1 MIGGFFFNNIMNFN
15 YLTKRTIQ
23 IIPVVFGIL
32 LMSFLMIHLAPGDP
46 VFMFIGES
54 GADPEFEEQVRKRL
68 GLDKSLFEQF
78 IIYIKGVFVGD
89 FGKSFLLNESVSKVI
104 LDRAFPTIILMLSS
118 IGFGAIFGI
127 LIGVYAASKPYS
139 LRDNVSMIIALFLY
153 SLPNFWLGQMLI
165 IVFSVNWKVLPVS
178 GMESLILGDKSILMD
193 RLEHLLLPTIT
204 LGSTL
209 GAFVMRFVR
218 ASMIEALGQDYILTA
233 RSKGISERKIF
244 FKHALKNAL
253 LPVVTYIGLRLGYM
267 LSGAVVIESV
277 FGWPGLGL
285 LMIDALF
292 DRDYP
297 LIMGMFIVISLSV
310 TIITFIVDITYTY
323 LDPRIRLK

>member
-1 MIGGFFFNNIMNFN
+1 MNYS
-15 YLTKRTIQ
+15 YLVKRGIQ

-32 LMSFLMIHLAPGDP
+32 IISFLMIHLAPGDA

-54 GADPEFEEQVRKRL
+54 GADPEFEAAIRTRL

-78 IIYIKGVFVGD
+78 ILYIKGIFSGDLGRSFV
-89 FGKSFLLNESVSKVI
+89 LNEDVSKI
-104 LDRAFPTIILMLSS
+104 IFDRAIPTIILMLSS
-118 IGFGAIFGI
+118 ISFGAIFGI

-139 LRDNVSMIIALFLY
+139 MRDNISMVIALFLY

-165 IVFSVNWKVLPVS
+165 IVFSVNWGLLPVS
-178 GMESLILGDKSILMD
+178 GMESMILGDKSFLFD
-193 RLEHLLLPTIT
+193 RFTHLVLPTIT

-209 GAFVMRFVR
+209 AAFVMRFVR
-218 ASMIEALGQDYILTA
+218 SSMIDVLGQDYILTA
-233 RSKGISERKIF
+233 KSKGLSERKIF

-253 LPVVTYIGLRLGYM
+253 VPGITYIGLRLGYM

-285 LMIDALF
+285 LMLDALF
-292 DRDYP
+292 ERDYP
-297 LIMGMFIVISLSV
+297 LIMGLFIVISLSV
-310 TIITFIVDITYTY
+310 TIITFIVDILYTY

>member
-1 MIGGFFFNNIMNFN
+1 MN
-15 YLTKRTIQ
+15 YLYLVKRSIQ

-32 LMSFLMIHLAPGDP
+32 IISFLMIHLAPGDA

-54 GADPEFEEQVRKRL
+54 GADPEFEAAIRTRL

-78 IIYIKGVFVGD
+78 ILYIKGIFSGDLGRSFV
-89 FGKSFLLNESVSKVI
+89 LNEDVSKI
-104 LDRAFPTIILMLSS
+104 IFDRAIPTIILMLSS
-118 IGFGAIFGI
+118 ISFGAIFGI

-139 LRDNVSMIIALFLY
+139 MRDNISMVIALFLY

-165 IVFSVNWKVLPVS
+165 IVFSVNWGLLPVS
-178 GMESLILGDKSILMD
+178 GMESMILGDKSFLFD
-193 RLEHLLLPTIT
+193 RFTHLLLPTIT

-209 GAFVMRFVR
+209 AAFVMRFVR
-218 ASMIEALGQDYILTA
+218 SSMIDVLGQDYILTA
-233 RSKGISERKIF
+233 KSKGLSERKIF

-253 LPVVTYIGLRLGYM
+253 LPVITYIGLRLGYM

-285 LMIDALF
+285 LMLDALF
-292 DRDYP
+292 ERDYP
-297 LIMGMFIVISLSV
+297 IIMGLFIVISLSV
-310 TIITFIVDITYTY
+310 TIITFIVDILYTY

>member
-1 MIGGFFFNNIMNFN
+1 MNYS
-15 YLTKRTIQ
+15 YLVKRSIQ

-32 LMSFLMIHLAPGDP
+32 IISFLMIHLAPGDA

-54 GADPEFEEQVRKRL
+54 GADPEFEAAIRTRL

-78 IIYIKGVFVGD
+78 ILYIKGIFSGDLGRSFV
-89 FGKSFLLNESVSKVI
+89 LNEDVSKI
-104 LDRAFPTIILMLSS
+104 IFDRAIPTIILMLSS
-118 IGFGAIFGI
+118 ISFGAIFGI

-139 LRDNVSMIIALFLY
+139 MRDNISMVIALFLY

-165 IVFSVNWKVLPVS
+165 IVFSVNWGLLPVS
-178 GMESLILGDKSILMD
+178 GMESMILGDKSFLFD
-193 RLEHLLLPTIT
+193 RFTHLLLPTIT

-209 GAFVMRFVR
+209 AAFVMRFVR
-218 ASMIEALGQDYILTA
+218 SSMIDVLGQDYILTA
-233 RSKGISERKIF
+233 KSKGLSERKIF

-253 LPVVTYIGLRLGYM
+253 LPVITYIGLRLGYM

-285 LMIDALF
+285 LMLDALF
-292 DRDYP
+292 ERDYP
-297 LIMGMFIVISLSV
+297 LIMGLFIVISLSV
-310 TIITFIVDITYTY
+310 TIITFIVDILYTY

>member
-1 MIGGFFFNNIMNFN
+1 MI
-15 YLTKRTIQ
+15 YLYLVKRSIQ

-32 LMSFLMIHLAPGDP
+32 IISFLMIHLAPGDA

-54 GADPEFEEQVRKRL
+54 GADPEFEAAIRTRL

-78 IIYIKGVFVGD
+78 ILYIKGIFSGDLGRSFV
-89 FGKSFLLNESVSKVI
+89 LNEDVSKI
-104 LDRAFPTIILMLSS
+104 IFDRAIPTIILMLSS
-118 IGFGAIFGI
+118 ISFGAIFGI

-139 LRDNVSMIIALFLY
+139 MRDNISMVIALFLY

-165 IVFSVNWKVLPVS
+165 IVFSVNWGLLPVS
-178 GMESLILGDKSILMD
+178 GMESMILGDKSFLFD
-193 RLEHLLLPTIT
+193 RFTHLLLPTIT

-209 GAFVMRFVR
+209 AAFVMRFVR
-218 ASMIEALGQDYILTA
+218 SSMIDVLGQDYILTA
-233 RSKGISERKIF
+233 KSKGLSERKIF

-253 LPVVTYIGLRLGYM
+253 LPVITYIGLRLGYM

-285 LMIDALF
+285 LMLDALF
-292 DRDYP
+292 ERDYP
-297 LIMGMFIVISLSV
+297 IIMGLFIVISLSV
-310 TIITFIVDITYTY
+310 TIITFIVDILYTY

>member
-1 MIGGFFFNNIMNFN
+1 MNYS
-15 YLTKRTIQ
+15 YLVKRGIQ

-32 LMSFLMIHLAPGDP
+32 IISFLMIHLAPGDA

-54 GADPEFEEQVRKRL
+54 GADPEFEAAIRTRL

-78 IIYIKGVFVGD
+78 ILYIKGILSGDLGRSFV
-89 FGKSFLLNESVSKVI
+89 LNEDVSKI
-104 LDRAFPTIILMLSS
+104 IFDRAIPTIILMLSS
-118 IGFGAIFGI
+118 ISFGAIFGI

-139 LRDNVSMIIALFLY
+139 MRDNISMVIALFLY

-165 IVFSVNWKVLPVS
+165 IVFSVNWGLLPVS
-178 GMESLILGDKSILMD
+178 GMESMILGDKSFLFD
-193 RLEHLLLPTIT
+193 RFTHLLLPTIT

-209 GAFVMRFVR
+209 AAFVMRFVR
-218 ASMIEALGQDYILTA
+218 SSMIDVLGQDYILTA
-233 RSKGISERKIF
+233 KSKGLSERKIF

-253 LPVVTYIGLRLGYM
+253 LPVITYIGLRLGYM

-285 LMIDALF
+285 LMLDALF
-292 DRDYP
+292 ERDYP
-297 LIMGMFIVISLSV
+297 LIMGLFIVISLSV
-310 TIITFIVDITYTY
+310 TIITFIVDILYTY

>member
-1 MIGGFFFNNIMNFN
+1 MNYS
-15 YLTKRTIQ
+15 YLVKRSIQ

-32 LMSFLMIHLAPGDP
+32 IISFLMIHMAPGDA
-46 VFMFIGES
+46 VYMFIGES
-54 GADPEFEEQVRKRL
+54 GADPEFEAAIRTRL

-78 IIYIKGVFVGD
+78 ILYIKGIFSGDLGRSFV
-89 FGKSFLLNESVSKVI
+89 LNEDVSKI
-104 LDRAFPTIILMLSS
+104 IFDRAIPTIILMLSS
-118 IGFGAIFGI
+118 ISFGAIFGI

-139 LRDNVSMIIALFLY
+139 MRDNISMVIALFLY

-165 IVFSVNWKVLPVS
+165 IVFSVNWGLLPVS
-178 GMESLILGDKSILMD
+178 GMESMILGDKSFLFD
-193 RLEHLLLPTIT
+193 RFTHLVLPTIT

-209 GAFVMRFVR
+209 AAFVMRFVR
-218 ASMIEALGQDYILTA
+218 SSMIDVLGQDYILTA
-233 RSKGISERKIF
+233 KSKGLSERKIF

-253 LPVVTYIGLRLGYM
+253 LPVITYIGLRLGYM

-285 LMIDALF
+285 LMLDALF
-292 DRDYP
+292 ERDYP
-297 LIMGMFIVISLSV
+297 LIMGLFIVISLSV
-310 TIITFIVDITYTY
+310 TIITFIVDILYTY

>member
-1 MIGGFFFNNIMNFN
+1 MNYS
-15 YLTKRTIQ
+15 YLVKRGIQ

-32 LMSFLMIHLAPGDP
+32 IISFLMIHLAPGDA

-54 GADPEFEEQVRKRL
+54 GADPEFEAAIRTRL

-78 IIYIKGVFVGD
+78 ILYIKGIFSGNLGRSFV
-89 FGKSFLLNESVSKVI
+89 LNEDVSKI
-104 LDRAFPTIILMLSS
+104 IFDRAIPTIILMLSS
-118 IGFGAIFGI
+118 ISFGAIFGI

-139 LRDNVSMIIALFLY
+139 MRDNISMVIALFLY

-165 IVFSVNWKVLPVS
+165 IVFSVNWGLLPVS
-178 GMESLILGDKSILMD
+178 GMESMILGDKSFLFD
-193 RLEHLLLPTIT
+193 RFTHLVLPTIT

-209 GAFVMRFVR
+209 AAFVMRFVR
-218 ASMIEALGQDYILTA
+218 SSMIDVLGQDYILTA
-233 RSKGISERKIF
+233 KSKGLSERKIF

-253 LPVVTYIGLRLGYM
+253 LPVITYIGLRLGYM

-285 LMIDALF
+285 LMLDALF
-292 DRDYP
+292 ERDYP
-297 LIMGMFIVISLSV
+297 LIMGLFIVISLSV
-310 TIITFIVDITYTY
+310 TIITFIVDILYTY

>member
-1 MIGGFFFNNIMNFN
+1 MNYS
-15 YLTKRTIQ
+15 YLVKRGIQ

-32 LMSFLMIHLAPGDP
+32 IISFLMIHLAPGDA

-54 GADPEFEEQVRKRL
+54 GADPEFEAAIRTRL

-78 IIYIKGVFVGD
+78 ILYIKGIFSGDLGRSFV
-89 FGKSFLLNESVSKVI
+89 LNEDVSKI
-104 LDRAFPTIILMLSS
+104 IFDRAIPTIILMLSS
-118 IGFGAIFGI
+118 ISFGAIFGI

-139 LRDNVSMIIALFLY
+139 MRDNISMVIALFLY

-165 IVFSVNWKVLPVS
+165 IVFSVNWGLLPVS
-178 GMESLILGDKSILMD
+178 GMESMMLGDKSFLFD
-193 RLEHLLLPTIT
+193 RFTHLVLPTIT

-209 GAFVMRFVR
+209 AAFVMRFVR
-218 ASMIEALGQDYILTA
+218 SSMIDVLGQDYILTA
-233 RSKGISERKIF
+233 KSKGLSERKIF

-253 LPVVTYIGLRLGYM
+253 LPVITYIGLRLGYM

-285 LMIDALF
+285 LMLDALF
-292 DRDYP
+292 ERDYP
-297 LIMGMFIVISLSV
+297 LIMGLFIVISLSV
-310 TIITFIVDITYTY
+310 TIITFIVDILYTY

>member
-1 MIGGFFFNNIMNFN
+1 MNYS
-15 YLTKRTIQ
+15 YLVKRSIQ

-32 LMSFLMIHLAPGDP
+32 IISFLMIHLAPGDA

-54 GADPEFEEQVRKRL
+54 GADPEFEAAIRTRL

-78 IIYIKGVFVGD
+78 ILYIKGIFSGDLGRSFV
-89 FGKSFLLNESVSKVI
+89 LNEDVSKI
-104 LDRAFPTIILMLSS
+104 IFDRAIPTIILMLSS
-118 IGFGAIFGI
+118 ISFGAIFGI

-139 LRDNVSMIIALFLY
+139 MRDNISMVIALFLY

-165 IVFSVNWKVLPVS
+165 IIFSVNWGLLPVS
-178 GMESLILGDKSILMD
+178 GMESMILGDKSFLFD
-193 RLEHLLLPTIT
+193 RFTHLVLPTIT

-209 GAFVMRFVR
+209 AAFVMRFVR
-218 ASMIEALGQDYILTA
+218 SSMIDVLGQDYILTA
-233 RSKGISERKIF
+233 KSKGLPERKIF

-253 LPVVTYIGLRLGYM
+253 LPVITYIGLRLGYM

-285 LMIDALF
+285 LMLDALF
-292 DRDYP
+292 ERDYP
-297 LIMGMFIVISLSV
+297 LIMGLFIVISLSV
-310 TIITFIVDITYTY
+310 TIITFIVDILYTY

>member
-1 MIGGFFFNNIMNFN
+1 MNYS
-15 YLTKRTIQ
+15 YLVKRGIQ

-32 LMSFLMIHLAPGDP
+32 IISFLMIHLAPGDA

-54 GADPEFEEQVRKRL
+54 GADPEFEAAIRTRL

-78 IIYIKGVFVGD
+78 ILYIKGIFSGDLGRSFV
-89 FGKSFLLNESVSKVI
+89 LNEDVSKI
-104 LDRAFPTIILMLSS
+104 IFDRAIPTIILMLSS
-118 IGFGAIFGI
+118 ISFGAIFGI

-139 LRDNVSMIIALFLY
+139 MRDNISMVIALFLY

-165 IVFSVNWKVLPVS
+165 IVFSVNWGLLPVS
-178 GMESLILGDKSILMD
+178 GMESMILGDKSFLFD
-193 RLEHLLLPTIT
+193 RFTHLVLPTIT

-209 GAFVMRFVR
+209 AAFVMRFVR
-218 ASMIEALGQDYILTA
+218 SSMIDVLGQDYILTA
-233 RSKGISERKIF
+233 KSKGLPERKIF

-253 LPVVTYIGLRLGYM
+253 LPVITYIGLRLGYM

-285 LMIDALF
+285 LMLDALF
-292 DRDYP
+292 ERDYP
-297 LIMGMFIVISLSV
+297 LIMGLFIVISLSV
-310 TIITFIVDITYTY
+310 TIITFIVDILYTY

>member
-1 MIGGFFFNNIMNFN
+1 MNYS
-15 YLTKRTIQ
+15 YLVKRSIQ

-32 LMSFLMIHLAPGDP
+32 IISFLMIHLAPGDA

-54 GADPEFEEQVRKRL
+54 GADPEFEAAIRTRL

-78 IIYIKGVFVGD
+78 ILYIKGIFSGDLGRSFV
-89 FGKSFLLNESVSKVI
+89 LNEDVSKI
-104 LDRAFPTIILMLSS
+104 IFDRAIPTIILMLSS
-118 IGFGAIFGI
+118 ISFGAIFGI

-139 LRDNVSMIIALFLY
+139 MRDNISMVIALFLY

-165 IVFSVNWKVLPVS
+165 IVFSVNWGLLPVS
-178 GMESLILGDKSILMD
+178 GMESMILGDKSFLFD
-193 RLEHLLLPTIT
+193 RFTHLLLPTIT

-209 GAFVMRFVR
+209 AAFVMRFVR
-218 ASMIEALGQDYILTA
+218 SSMIDVLGQDYILTA
-233 RSKGISERKIF
+233 KSKGLSERKIF

-253 LPVVTYIGLRLGYM
+253 LPVITYIGLRLGYM

-285 LMIDALF
+285 LMLDALF
-292 DRDYP
+292 ERDYP
-297 LIMGMFIVISLSV
+297 IIMGLFIVISLSV
-310 TIITFIVDITYTY
+310 TIITFIVDILYTY

>member
-1 MIGGFFFNNIMNFN
+1 MNYS
-15 YLTKRTIQ
+15 YLVKRGIQ

-32 LMSFLMIHLAPGDP
+32 IISFLMIHLAPGDA

-54 GADPEFEEQVRKRL
+54 GADPEFEAAIRTRL

-78 IIYIKGVFVGD
+78 ILYIKGIFSGDLGRSFV
-89 FGKSFLLNESVSKVI
+89 LNEDVSKI
-104 LDRAFPTIILMLSS
+104 IFDRAIPTIILMLSS
-118 IGFGAIFGI
+118 ISFGAIFGI

-139 LRDNVSMIIALFLY
+139 MRDNISMIIALFLY

-165 IVFSVNWKVLPVS
+165 IVFSVNWGLLPVS
-178 GMESLILGDKSILMD
+178 GMESMILGDKSFLFD
-193 RLEHLLLPTIT
+193 RFTHLLLPTIT

-209 GAFVMRFVR
+209 AAFVMRFVR
-218 ASMIEALGQDYILTA
+218 SSMIDVLGQDYILTA
-233 RSKGISERKIF
+233 KSKGLSERKIF

-253 LPVVTYIGLRLGYM
+253 LPVITYIGLRLGYM

-285 LMIDALF
+285 LMLDALF
-292 DRDYP
+292 ERDYP
-297 LIMGMFIVISLSV
+297 LIMGLFIVISLSV
-310 TIITFIVDITYTY
+310 TIITFIVDILYTY

>member
-1 MIGGFFFNNIMNFN
+1 MNYS
-15 YLTKRTIQ
+15 YLVKRSIQ

-32 LMSFLMIHLAPGDP
+32 IISFLMIHLAPGDA

-54 GADPEFEEQVRKRL
+54 GADPEFEAAIRTRL

-78 IIYIKGVFVGD
+78 ILYIKGIFSGDLGRSFV
-89 FGKSFLLNESVSKVI
+89 LNEDVSKI
-104 LDRAFPTIILMLSS
+104 IFDRAIPTIILMLSS
-118 IGFGAIFGI
+118 ISFGAIFGI

-139 LRDNVSMIIALFLY
+139 MRDNISMVIALFLY

-165 IVFSVNWKVLPVS
+165 IVFSVNWGLLPVS
-178 GMESLILGDKSILMD
+178 GMESMILGDKSFLFD
-193 RLEHLLLPTIT
+193 RFTHLVLPTIT
-204 LGSTL
+204 LGSSL
-209 GAFVMRFVR
+209 AAFVMRFVR
-218 ASMIEALGQDYILTA
+218 SSMIDVLGQDYILTA
-233 RSKGISERKIF
+233 KSKGLSERKIF

-253 LPVVTYIGLRLGYM
+253 LPVITYIGLRLGYM

-285 LMIDALF
+285 LMLDALF
-292 DRDYP
+292 ERDYP
-297 LIMGMFIVISLSV
+297 IIMGLFIVISLSV
-310 TIITFIVDITYTY
+310 TIITFIVDILYTY

>member
-1 MIGGFFFNNIMNFN
+1 MHSS
-15 YLTKRTIQ
+15 
-23 IIPVVFGIL
+23 IL
-32 LMSFLMIHLAPGDP
+32 L
-46 VFMFIGES
+46 
-54 GADPEFEEQVRKRL
+54 
-68 GLDKSLFEQF
+68 
-78 IIYIKGVFVGD
+78 
-89 FGKSFLLNESVSKVI
+89 SKVI

>member
-1 MIGGFFFNNIMNFN
+1 MNYS
-15 YLTKRTIQ
+15 YLVKRGIQ

-32 LMSFLMIHLAPGDP
+32 IISFLMIHLAPGDA

-54 GADPEFEEQVRKRL
+54 GADPEFEAAIRTRL

-78 IIYIKGVFVGD
+78 ILYIKGIFSGDLGRSFV
-89 FGKSFLLNESVSKVI
+89 LNEDVSKI
-104 LDRAFPTIILMLSS
+104 IFDRAIPTIILMLSS
-118 IGFGAIFGI
+118 ISFGAIFGI

-139 LRDNVSMIIALFLY
+139 MRDNISMVIALFLY

-165 IVFSVNWKVLPVS
+165 IVFSVNWVLLTVS
-178 GMESLILGDKSILMD
+178 GMESMILGDKSFLFD
-193 RLEHLLLPTIT
+193 RFTHLVLPTIT

-209 GAFVMRFVR
+209 AAFVMRFVR
-218 ASMIEALGQDYILTA
+218 SSMIDVLGQDYISTA
-233 RSKGISERKIF
+233 KSKGLSERKIF

-253 LPVVTYIGLRLGYM
+253 LPVITYIGLRLGYM

-285 LMIDALF
+285 LMLDALF
-292 DRDYP
+292 ERDYP
-297 LIMGMFIVISLSV
+297 IIMGLFIVISLSV
-310 TIITFIVDITYTY
+310 TIITFIVDILYTY

>member
-1 MIGGFFFNNIMNFN
+1 
-15 YLTKRTIQ
+15 
-23 IIPVVFGIL
+23 
-32 LMSFLMIHLAPGDP
+32 MIHLAPGDA

-54 GADPEFEEQVRKRL
+54 GADPEFEAAIRTRL

-78 IIYIKGVFVGD
+78 ILYIKGIFSGDLGRSFV
-89 FGKSFLLNESVSKVI
+89 LNEDVSKI
-104 LDRAFPTIILMLSS
+104 IFDRAIPTIILMLSS
-118 IGFGAIFGI
+118 ISFGAIFGI

-139 LRDNVSMIIALFLY
+139 MRDNISMVIALFLY

-165 IVFSVNWKVLPVS
+165 IVFSVNWGLLPVS
-178 GMESLILGDKSILMD
+178 GMESMILGDKSFLFD
-193 RLEHLLLPTIT
+193 RFTHLVLPTIT

-209 GAFVMRFVR
+209 AAFVMRFVR
-218 ASMIEALGQDYILTA
+218 SSMIDVLGQDYILTA
-233 RSKGISERKIF
+233 KSKGLSERKIF

-253 LPVVTYIGLRLGYM
+253 LPVITYIGLRLGYM

-285 LMIDALF
+285 LMLDALF
-292 DRDYP
+292 ERDYP
-297 LIMGMFIVISLSV
+297 LIMGLFIVISLSV
-310 TIITFIVDITYTY
+310 TIITFIVDILYTY

>member
-1 MIGGFFFNNIMNFN
+1 MNYS
-15 YLTKRTIQ
+15 YLVKRSIQ

-32 LMSFLMIHLAPGDP
+32 IISFLMIHLAPGDA
-46 VFMFIGES
+46 VYMFIGES
-54 GADPEFEEQVRKRL
+54 GADPEFEAAIRTRL

-78 IIYIKGVFVGD
+78 ILYIKGILSGDLGRSFV
-89 FGKSFLLNESVSKVI
+89 LNEDVSKI
-104 LDRAFPTIILMLSS
+104 IFDRAIPTIILMLSS
-118 IGFGAIFGI
+118 ISFGAIFGI

-139 LRDNVSMIIALFLY
+139 MRDNISMVIALFLY

-165 IVFSVNWKVLPVS
+165 IVFSVNWGLLPVS
-178 GMESLILGDKSILMD
+178 GMESMILGDKSFLFD
-193 RLEHLLLPTIT
+193 RFTHLLLPTIT

-209 GAFVMRFVR
+209 AAFVMRFVR
-218 ASMIEALGQDYILTA
+218 SSMIDVLGQDYILTA
-233 RSKGISERKIF
+233 KSKGLSERKIF

-253 LPVVTYIGLRLGYM
+253 LPVITYIGLRLGYM

-285 LMIDALF
+285 LMLDALF
-292 DRDYP
+292 ERDYP
-297 LIMGMFIVISLSV
+297 IIMGLFIVISLSV
-310 TIITFIVDITYTY
+310 TIITFIVDILYTY

>member
-1 MIGGFFFNNIMNFN
+1 MNYS
-15 YLTKRTIQ
+15 YLVKRSIQ

-32 LMSFLMIHLAPGDP
+32 IISFLMIHLAPGDA

-54 GADPEFEEQVRKRL
+54 GADPEFEAAIRTRL

-78 IIYIKGVFVGD
+78 ILYIKGIFSGDLGRSFV
-89 FGKSFLLNESVSKVI
+89 LNEDVTKI
-104 LDRAFPTIILMLSS
+104 IFDRAIPTIILMLSS
-118 IGFGAIFGI
+118 ISFGAIFGI

-139 LRDNVSMIIALFLY
+139 MRDNISMVIALFLY

-165 IVFSVNWKVLPVS
+165 IVFSVNWGLLPVS
-178 GMESLILGDKSILMD
+178 GMESMILGDKSFLFD
-193 RLEHLLLPTIT
+193 RFTHLLLPTIT

-209 GAFVMRFVR
+209 AAFVMRFVR
-218 ASMIEALGQDYILTA
+218 SSMIDVLGQDYILTA
-233 RSKGISERKIF
+233 KSKGLSERKIF

-253 LPVVTYIGLRLGYM
+253 LPVITYIGLRLGYM

-285 LMIDALF
+285 LMLEALF
-292 DRDYP
+292 ERDYP
-297 LIMGMFIVISLSV
+297 IIMGLFIVISLSV
-310 TIITFIVDITYTY
+310 TIITFIVDILYTY

>member
-1 MIGGFFFNNIMNFN
+1 MNYS
-15 YLTKRTIQ
+15 YLVKRSIQ

-32 LMSFLMIHLAPGDP
+32 IISFLMIHLAPGDA
-46 VFMFIGES
+46 VYMFIGES
-54 GADPEFEEQVRKRL
+54 GADPEFEAAIRTRL

-78 IIYIKGVFVGD
+78 ILYIKGIFSGDLGRSFV
-89 FGKSFLLNESVSKVI
+89 LNEDVSKI
-104 LDRAFPTIILMLSS
+104 IFDRAIPTIILMLSS
-118 IGFGAIFGI
+118 ISFGAIFGI

-139 LRDNVSMIIALFLY
+139 MRDNISMVIALFLY

-165 IVFSVNWKVLPVS
+165 IVFSVNWGLLPVS
-178 GMESLILGDKSILMD
+178 GMESMILGDKSFLFD
-193 RLEHLLLPTIT
+193 RFTHLLLPTIT

-209 GAFVMRFVR
+209 AAFVMRFVR
-218 ASMIEALGQDYILTA
+218 SSMIDVLGQDYILTA
-233 RSKGISERKIF
+233 KSKGLSERKIF

-253 LPVVTYIGLRLGYM
+253 LPVITYIGLRLGYM

-285 LMIDALF
+285 LMLDALF
-292 DRDYP
+292 ERDYP
-297 LIMGMFIVISLSV
+297 IIMGLFIVISLSV
-310 TIITFIVDITYTY
+310 TIITFIVDILYTY

>member
-1 MIGGFFFNNIMNFN
+1 MNYS
-15 YLTKRTIQ
+15 YLVKRSIQ

-32 LMSFLMIHLAPGDP
+32 IISFLMIHLAPGDA
-46 VFMFIGES
+46 VYMFIGES
-54 GADPEFEEQVRKRL
+54 GADPEFEAAIRTRL

-78 IIYIKGVFVGD
+78 ILYIKGIFSGDLGRSFV
-89 FGKSFLLNESVSKVI
+89 LNEDVSKI
-104 LDRAFPTIILMLSS
+104 IFDRAIPTIILMLSS
-118 IGFGAIFGI
+118 ISFGAIFGI

-139 LRDNVSMIIALFLY
+139 MRDNISMIIALFLY

-165 IVFSVNWKVLPVS
+165 IVFSVNWGLLPVS
-178 GMESLILGDKSILMD
+178 GMESMILGDKSFLFD
-193 RLEHLLLPTIT
+193 RFTHLLLPTIP

-209 GAFVMRFVR
+209 AAFVMRFVR
-218 ASMIEALGQDYILTA
+218 SSMIDVLGQDYILTA
-233 RSKGISERKIF
+233 KSKGLSERKIF

-253 LPVVTYIGLRLGYM
+253 LPVITYIGLRLGYM

-285 LMIDALF
+285 LMLDALF
-292 DRDYP
+292 ERDYP
-297 LIMGMFIVISLSV
+297 IIMGLFIVISLSV
-310 TIITFIVDITYTY
+310 TIITFIVDILYTY

>member
-1 MIGGFFFNNIMNFN
+1 MNYS
-15 YLTKRTIQ
+15 YLVKRSIQ

-32 LMSFLMIHLAPGDP
+32 IISFLMIHMAPGDA
-46 VFMFIGES
+46 VYMFIGES
-54 GADPEFEEQVRKRL
+54 GADPEFEAAIRTRL

-78 IIYIKGVFVGD
+78 ILYIKGIFSGDLGRSFV
-89 FGKSFLLNESVSKVI
+89 LNEDVSKI
-104 LDRAFPTIILMLSS
+104 IFDRAIPTIILMLSS
-118 IGFGAIFGI
+118 ISFGAIFGI

-139 LRDNVSMIIALFLY
+139 MRDNISMVIALFLY

-165 IVFSVNWKVLPVS
+165 IVFSVNWGLLPVS
-178 GMESLILGDKSILMD
+178 GMESMILGDKSFLFD
-193 RLEHLLLPTIT
+193 RFTHLLLPTIT

-209 GAFVMRFVR
+209 AAFVMRFVR
-218 ASMIEALGQDYILTA
+218 SSMIDVLGQDYILTA
-233 RSKGISERKIF
+233 KSKGLSERKIF

-253 LPVVTYIGLRLGYM
+253 LPVITYIGLRLGYM

-285 LMIDALF
+285 LMLDALF
-292 DRDYP
+292 ERDYP
-297 LIMGMFIVISLSV
+297 IIMGLFIVISLSV
-310 TIITFIVDITYTY
+310 TIITFIVDILYTY

>member
-1 MIGGFFFNNIMNFN
+1 MNYS
-15 YLTKRTIQ
+15 YLVKRGIQ

-32 LMSFLMIHLAPGDP
+32 IISFLMIHLAPGDA

-54 GADPEFEEQVRKRL
+54 GADPEFEAAIRTRL

-78 IIYIKGVFVGD
+78 ILYIKGIFSGDLGRSFV
-89 FGKSFLLNESVSKVI
+89 LNEDVSKI
-104 LDRAFPTIILMLSS
+104 IFDRAIPTIILMLSS
-118 IGFGAIFGI
+118 ISFGAIFGI

-139 LRDNVSMIIALFLY
+139 MRDNISMVIALFLY

-165 IVFSVNWKVLPVS
+165 IVFSVNWGLLPVS
-178 GMESLILGDKSILMD
+178 GMESMILGDKSFLFD
-193 RLEHLLLPTIT
+193 RFTHLVLPTIT
-204 LGSTL
+204 RGSTL
-209 GAFVMRFVR
+209 AAFVMRFVR
-218 ASMIEALGQDYILTA
+218 SSMIDVLGQDYILTA
-233 RSKGISERKIF
+233 KSKGLSERKIF

-253 LPVVTYIGLRLGYM
+253 LPVITYIGLRLGYM

-285 LMIDALF
+285 LMLDALF
-292 DRDYP
+292 ERDYP
-297 LIMGMFIVISLSV
+297 LIMGLFIVISLSV
-310 TIITFIVDITYTY
+310 TIITFIVDILYTY

>member
-1 MIGGFFFNNIMNFN
+1 MNYS
-15 YLTKRTIQ
+15 YLVKRSIQ

-32 LMSFLMIHLAPGDP
+32 IISFLMIHLAPGDA

-54 GADPEFEEQVRKRL
+54 GADPEFEAAIRTRL

-78 IIYIKGVFVGD
+78 ILYIKGIFSGDLGRSFV
-89 FGKSFLLNESVSKVI
+89 LNEDVSKI
-104 LDRAFPTIILMLSS
+104 IFDRAIPTIILMLSS
-118 IGFGAIFGI
+118 ISFGAIFGI

-139 LRDNVSMIIALFLY
+139 MRDNISMVIALFLY

-165 IVFSVNWKVLPVS
+165 IVFLVNWGLLPVS
-178 GMESLILGDKSILMD
+178 GMESMILGDKSFLFD
-193 RLEHLLLPTIT
+193 RFTHLLLPTIT

-209 GAFVMRFVR
+209 AAFVMRFVR
-218 ASMIEALGQDYILTA
+218 SSMIDVLGQDYILTA
-233 RSKGISERKIF
+233 KSKGLSERKIF

-253 LPVVTYIGLRLGYM
+253 LPVITYIGLRLGYM

-285 LMIDALF
+285 LMLDALF
-292 DRDYP
+292 ERDYP
-297 LIMGMFIVISLSV
+297 IIMGLFIVISLSV
-310 TIITFIVDITYTY
+310 TIITFIVDILYTY